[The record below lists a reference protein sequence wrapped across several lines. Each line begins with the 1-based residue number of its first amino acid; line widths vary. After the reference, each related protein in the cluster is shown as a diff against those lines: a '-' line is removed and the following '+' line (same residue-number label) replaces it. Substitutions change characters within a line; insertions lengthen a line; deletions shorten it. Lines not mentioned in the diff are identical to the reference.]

1 MNPSFLTYRKFLYL
15 KLALLLVVAAATAYA
30 LDSPLSGRNGGTPLG
45 YILGTIG
52 ALIILWLLWYGI
64 RKRQFHSSDGT
75 VKGWLSAHV
84 YFGIALVIIATL
96 HCAFQFGFNIH
107 TLAYGLM
114 VAVVLSGFYG
124 IYAYARYPRAMTENR
139 ANMSPQAMLREVSEL
154 EQQCVQLADNIDDET
169 RQVVL
174 RSIANA
180 TIGGG
185 WVSQL
190 RGGTRRARK
199 QERKADRFLHQRNQT
214 LAMQADKLREEDPS
228 QTLGAGATMRFM
240 AGQLTHADATE
251 KVERMRRLLDILSR
265 RRTLVRRLNRD
276 IRHRAW
282 LQIWLYIH
290 VPLSLAL
297 LGALAA
303 HIVSVFV
310 YW

>member
-139 ANMSPQAMLREVSEL
+139 ANMSPQAMLREV
-154 EQQCVQLADNIDDET
+154 
-169 RQVVL
+169 
-174 RSIANA
+174 
-180 TIGGG
+180 
-185 WVSQL
+185 
-190 RGGTRRARK
+190 
-199 QERKADRFLHQRNQT
+199 
-214 LAMQADKLREEDPS
+214 
-228 QTLGAGATMRFM
+228 
-240 AGQLTHADATE
+240 
-251 KVERMRRLLDILSR
+251 
-265 RRTLVRRLNRD
+265 
-276 IRHRAW
+276 
-282 LQIWLYIH
+282 
-290 VPLSLAL
+290 
-297 LGALAA
+297 
-303 HIVSVFV
+303 
-310 YW
+310 